1 MLTGLLSG
9 SALWYLSRAT
19 GVVSVVLLT
28 AVVVLGVVTA
38 GRRSPHGTHATVVMA
53 LHRWLSLGMSAFLV
67 AHILTAILDGYV
79 DISLVAALVPFTSG
93 YETLWVGI
101 GTLAVDL
108 LLAVVATSLLRSR
121 ISEGAWRFVHWFAY
135 AMWPLAV
142 LHGVMMGS
150 ADAPLLRYTTLAC
163 GVVGILATGWRVS
176 STSADRA
183 QRRLVDA
190 QGWT

>member
-79 DISLVAALVPFTSG
+79 DIGLLATLVPFTSG
-93 YETLWVGI
+93 YETLWVSI

-121 ISEGAWRFVHWFAY
+121 ISEG
-135 AMWPLAV
+135 
-142 LHGVMMGS
+142 HGG
-150 ADAPLLRYTTLAC
+150 
-163 GVVGILATGWRVS
+163 S
-176 STSADRA
+176 STGSPTRCGRSPCCTAS
-183 QRRLVDA
+183 
-190 QGWT
+190 